1 VCTAKVI
8 PGTQRISKSV
18 PLSTKRFLGTLE
30 KSKQLD
36 ADDSTSKMSSTTTS
50 KTEAEDTLPRVT
62 PGVFFGG
69 AAVLPRGP
77 HALPREAV
85 LAEQR
90 ERLMAAVTELIAA
103 GGYALVKIGSL
114 AGRAKISRTA
124 FYECFPSKEAC
135 AYAAYERFT
144 EVLLR
149 SLAEGAAS
157 AQRGGATLDMADV
170 LLSIQYAYFGALEQ
184 DLVATRAFL
193 VEFDAV
199 TLEARERRRVAIK
212 GIAAYLRQIHAEL
225 SESDPTLA
233 PVFDEDVYLGLTYM
247 IRQLACDAL
256 DKHARPNLHAIADT
270 LTPWLLTSYRPGFA
284 LAGPQALA
292 ESPRMASG

>member
-1 VCTAKVI
+1 
-8 PGTQRISKSV
+8 
-18 PLSTKRFLGTLE
+18 
-30 KSKQLD
+30 
-36 ADDSTSKMSSTTTS
+36 MSSTTMS
-50 KTEAEDTLPRVT
+50 EKQAEDAVPRVT

-103 GGYALVKIGSL
+103 GGYARVKIGSL

-149 SLAEGAAS
+149 NLAEGAAE
-157 AQRGGATLDMADV
+157 AQRGEALDMADV

-193 VEFDAV
+193 VEFDAL

-233 PVFDEDVYLGLTYM
+233 PVFAENVYLGLTYM
-247 IRQLACDAL
+247 IRQRACDAL
-256 DKHARPNLHAIADT
+256 DEHPRPNLRAIADR
-270 LTPWLLTSYRPGFA
+270 LTPWLLTAYRPGAAPAELAA
-284 LAGPQALA
+284 LAV
-292 ESPRMASG
+292 SPRMASG